1 MLQWIWILL
10 FFLRSWKIF
19 FCSCLKQVV
28 LSVVAADH
36 WSPEVCS
43 KWWSRFNIEPFACQE
58 CLACNKP
65 HVESETGFEI
75 SSRCLQNL
83 KEAQDWRRSITIC
96 HKAHHARFTNSIVVI
111 WTLLE
116 QNSQEAVHILRNTHL
131 FLPFIS
137 GEGEGGTVP
146 YVIWKRNRSKSWR
159 WPSEQTLVCAKYFIF
174 LYLLW
179 FPTVRGH
186 LFIGHLSIGQISIG
200 TFIHLYQISD
210 RSCSSSGRLI
220 W

>member
-1 MLQWIWILL
+1 MVDPHSCRVIDQPFWQKFWQGRSLPALPRKILINCGTSARCFSEFGYFC

-43 KWWSRFNIEPFACQE
+43 KWWSMFNIEPFACQE
-58 CLACNKP
+58 CPACNKP

-131 FLPFIS
+131 FLQ
-137 GEGEGGTVP
+137 
-146 YVIWKRNRSKSWR
+146 Y
-159 WPSEQTLVCAKYFIF
+159 
-174 LYLLW
+174 
-179 FPTVRGH
+179 
-186 LFIGHLSIGQISIG
+186 
-200 TFIHLYQISD
+200 
-210 RSCSSSGRLI
+210 
-220 W
+220 

>member
-1 MLQWIWILL
+1 M
-10 FFLRSWKIF
+10 
-19 FCSCLKQVV
+19 
-28 LSVVAADH
+28 
-36 WSPEVCS
+36 
-43 KWWSRFNIEPFACQE
+43 FNVEPFACQE
-58 CLACNKP
+58 CLACDKP
-65 HVESETGFEI
+65 HVEPVLRFLLGVCKIWKKRKADEDQSQFATRPTTPDSTTASLSFELCSNKTAKRLFI
-75 SSRCLQNL
+75 YY
-83 KEAQDWRRSITIC
+83 
-96 HKAHHARFTNSIVVI
+96 VI
-111 WTLLE
+111 PTYFY
-116 QNSQEAVHILRNTHL
+116 N
-131 FLPFIS
+131 IS

-146 YVIWKRNRSKSWR
+146 HVIWKRNRSKSWR